1 MSLCH
6 DLIEQAEHLARR
18 ELKKPRQAS
27 LRRAVS
33 TVYYALFHML
43 IDDAV
48 PKLIPNAPDLLRV
61 QARRAFTH
69 ADMRNACEQLTKSS
83 NAFARLLARPVEAEL
98 QTVAEAFVELQFH
111 RHAADYD
118 LAQVFDRIKVLGIIG
133 QARAAATAWNMVRNT
148 PNANVFLAALL
159 LNSRWNR

>member
-1 MSLCH
+1 MSLYH
-6 DLIEQAEHLARR
+6 DLIEQAEHLANR

-33 TVYYALFHML
+33 TAYYALFHML
-43 IDDAV
+43 IDEAV
-48 PKLIPNAPDLLRV
+48 LKLIPNVPNLLRV
-61 QARRAFTH
+61 QAQRAFTH
-69 ADMRNACEQLTKSS
+69 AEMRSACEQLMKSS
-83 NAFARLLARPVEAEL
+83 NAFARLLVRPVEPEL

-118 LAQVFDRIKVLGIIG
+118 STQVFDRTRVLAIIG
-133 QARAAATAWNMVRNT
+133 QARDAANAWYRIRNA

>member
-1 MSLCH
+1 VSLCL
-6 DLIEQAEHLARR
+6 DLIEQAEHLAKR

-33 TVYYALFHML
+33 TAYYALFHML
-43 IDDAV
+43 IDEAV
-48 PKLIPNAPDLLRV
+48 LRLIPSAPDLLRV
-61 QARRAFTH
+61 QAQRAFSH
-69 ADMRNACEQLTKSS
+69 RDMRNACEQFTKSS
-83 NAFARLLARPVEAEL
+83 NPFARLLVRPVES
-98 QTVAEAFVELQFH
+98 ELQFR

-118 LAQVFDRIKVLGIIG
+118 LTQIFDRMEVLGIIG
-133 QARAAATAWNMVRNT
+133 RASAAVAAWSRVRNT

>member
-1 MSLCH
+1 MSLYH
-6 DLIEQAEHLARR
+6 DLIEQAEHLAKR

-33 TVYYALFHML
+33 AAYYALFHML
-43 IDDAV
+43 TDDAV
-48 PKLIPNAPDLLRV
+48 LKLIPNTPSLLRV
-61 QARRAFTH
+61 QAQRAFTH
-69 ADMRNACEQLTKSS
+69 GDMRNACEQFAKSS
-83 NAFARLLARPVEAEL
+83 NTFTRLLVQPVEPEL

-118 LAQVFDRIKVLGIIG
+118 LTQIFDRIEVLGIIG
-133 QARAAATAWNMVRNT
+133 QAKAAVTAWNKVRNA

>member
-1 MSLCH
+1 VSLCL

-18 ELKKPRQAS
+18 ELTKPRQVS

-33 TVYYALFHML
+33 AAYYALFHML

-48 PKLIPNAPDLLRV
+48 LRLIPNAPALLRV
-61 QARRAFTH
+61 QAQRAFTH
-69 ADMRNACEQLTKSS
+69 RDMRSACEQFTKSS
-83 NAFARLLARPVEAEL
+83 NPFARLLVRPVESEL
-98 QTVAEAFVELQFH
+98 QTVAEAFVDLQFR

-118 LAQVFDRIKVLGIIG
+118 LTQIFDRMEVLGIID
-133 QARAAATAWNMVRNT
+133 QASAAVAAWSRVRNA

-159 LNSRWNR
+159 LNNRWNR

>member
-1 MSLCH
+1 MSLYH
-6 DLIEQAEHLARR
+6 DLIEQAEHLAKR

-33 TVYYALFHML
+33 TAYYALFHML

-48 PKLIPNAPDLLRV
+48 LKLIPNAPSLLRV
-61 QARRAFTH
+61 QAQRAFAH
-69 ADMRNACEQLTKSS
+69 RDMRNACEQLTKSS
-83 NAFARLLARPVEAEL
+83 NTFARLLVQPVEPEL
-98 QTVAEAFVELQFH
+98 QTVAEAFVELQFR
-111 RHAADYD
+111 RHAAGYD
-118 LAQVFDRIKVLGIIG
+118 LTQIFDRIGVLGIIG
-133 QARAAATAWNMVRNT
+133 RAKAAVAAWSRVRNA

>member
-1 MSLCH
+1 VSLHH
-6 DLIEQAEHLARR
+6 DLIEQAEHLANR

-33 TVYYALFHML
+33 AAYYALFHML
-43 IDDAV
+43 TDDAV
-48 PKLIPNAPDLLRV
+48 LKLIPNTPSLLRV
-61 QARRAFTH
+61 QAQRAFTH
-69 ADMRNACEQLTKSS
+69 GDMRNACEQFAKSS
-83 NAFARLLARPVEAEL
+83 NTFARLLMRPVEPEL
-98 QTVAEAFVELQFH
+98 QMVAEAFVELQIH

-118 LAQVFDRIKVLGIIG
+118 LTQIFDRIEVLGIIG
-133 QARAAATAWNMVRNT
+133 QANSAILAWSSVRNT